1 MTRIEQLIS
10 EIEEYIDGCKAQ
22 PFTNNKKIIV
32 DKDEMEELLVELRL
46 RIPDEIKKYQKIISN
61 KEAILASAQ
70 EEADKTVS
78 SARSEADGILA
89 DAQAQAAGIVEE
101 SQQHSAEMVSEHE
114 VMQQA
119 YQQAN
124 QVVDEASAQA
134 QKLVDDAV
142 NDSDNI
148 REGAIRYTDE
158 MLGSLQAIIQKAM
171 EQIGERYDSMMSSL
185 HSTYEVVTGNRN
197 ELQLPA
203 GEAAAASEG
212 KKDELNTDMLG

>member
-1 MTRIEQLIS
+1 
-10 EIEEYIDGCKAQ
+10 
-22 PFTNNKKIIV
+22 
-32 DKDEMEELLVELRL
+32 
-46 RIPDEIKKYQKIISN
+46 
-61 KEAILASAQ
+61 
-70 EEADKTVS
+70 
-78 SARSEADGILA
+78 
-89 DAQAQAAGIVEE
+89 
-101 SQQHSAEMVSEHE
+101 MVSEHE

-158 MLGSLQAIIQKAM
+158 MLEPSGIIQKAM

-185 HSTYEVVTGNRN
+185 QSTYEVVTGNRN